1 MPADPTT
8 PSPPGVPDPESKPES
23 KPESQPESQPGT
35 PVLLPPGLR
44 HDLLNALNAVLGYA
58 DLLRLDLTE
67 GQHRTWI
74 ERLSTAAREAQ
85 AHAQRIPSSRRR
97 RGTVL
102 LVVDGVAGDAL
113 ETGLDRQG
121 WEPVRALDWTDAAE
135 ILADGLDDLDA
146 ILADGDPPAPLPP
159 AAPPLVRLVPGE
171 GAESI
176 ADRLTTAR
184 LAAARSGATQSDAG
198 GPVGAGGPGGSGA
211 EG

>member
-8 PSPPGVPDPESKPES
+8 PSPPGAPDPESKPEF
-23 KPESQPESQPGT
+23 QPDSQPGT

-102 LVVDGVAGDAL
+102 VVVDGVVGDAL

-171 GAESI
+171 GADSI
-176 ADRLTTAR
+176 ADRLTTAQ
-184 LAAARSGATQSDAG
+184 LAAARSGT
-198 GPVGAGGPGGSGA
+198 GGPGGSGA